1 MKKFAMM
8 YVVPIVSLIYIISP
22 IDFIPDVIP
31 VVGWLDDGG
40 AFLAGL
46 STWLVALRQSRKK
59 FRAGQSEKGNPE
71 IGDKDS
77 LE

>member
-1 MKKFAMM
+1 MKKFVMM
-8 YVVPIVSLIYIISP
+8 YLVPIVSLVYIISP

-40 AFLAGL
+40 ALLAGL

-59 FRAGQSEKGNPE
+59 FRAGRSEL
-71 IGDKDS
+71 GDKDS
-77 LE
+77 AEAK

>member
-1 MKKFAMM
+1 MKKFVMM
-8 YVVPIVSLIYIISP
+8 YLIPIVSLVYIISP

-59 FRAGQSEKGNPE
+59 FQAGRPE

-77 LE
+77 VEVE